1 MSAASRTTMCMSIHM
16 MCMLIH
22 MIDDL
27 HERLQRTRRIA
38 TPWNDDKT
46 RGVRNTD
53 LTTLLDRWSNG
64 YDWSVHERRIGRYP
78 WATVGAGDAA
88 LRLIHQRA
96 ADADA
101 PVVVLLHG
109 WPDSVL
115 RFERL
120 LPLLADMHVVV
131 PALPGFPF
139 APPLTAPGMSVGR
152 IARIVA
158 DALDTLGYARYTVS
172 GGDVGG
178 DVAEILAAEHRERVA
193 SLHLTNVSPRH
204 AATADPSDLT
214 PDAAAYLGR
223 AAQWFRAEGGYI
235 AEQSTRPNTLAVA
248 LGDSPAGLAAWI
260 AEKLQA
266 WSDDAAFT
274 TDELLTWITAYWVTG
289 TIGTSFATY
298 TEPAVIPARVETPTL
313 LSAFPRDI
321 KPAPRSYAEAFVNIV
336 EYVEHP
342 AGGHFAAWEQPEAYA
357 ADLRRAVKLGHRQFP
372 TLAPT
377 GTGSPSR

>member
-1 MSAASRTTMCMSIHM
+1 MTS
-16 MCMLIH
+16 
-22 MIDDL
+22 DL
-27 HERLQRTRRIA
+27 LQRLQRTRRVT
-38 TPWNDDKT
+38 TPWSDDEA
-46 RGVRNTD
+46 RGVRAAD
-53 LTTLLDRWSNG
+53 LTTLLDRWADG
-64 YDWSVHERRIGRYP
+64 YDWTAHERRIGRYP
-78 WATVGAGDAA
+78 WATVGTGEAT
-88 LRLIHQRA
+88 LRLIHQQA
-96 ADADA
+96 AARDA
-101 PVVVLLHG
+101 PVAVLLHG

-120 LPLLADMHVVV
+120 LPLLTDMHVVV

-139 APPLTAPGMSVGR
+139 APPLTTPGMSVGH
-152 IARIVA
+152 IAGIVA
-158 DALDTLGYARYTVS
+158 DALDALGHARYTLS

-178 DVAEILAAEHRERVA
+178 DVAEILAARHPERVA

-204 AATADPSDLT
+204 AATADPSGLA
-214 PDAAAYLGR
+214 PDAATYLGR
-223 AAQWFRAEGGYI
+223 AARWFRSEGGYI
-235 AEQSTRPNTLAVA
+235 AEQSSRPNTLAVA

-298 TEPAVIPARVETPTL
+298 AEPAVIPARVDTPTL

-321 KPAPRSYAEAFVNIV
+321 KPAPRSYTEAFVNVV

-357 ADLRRAVKLGHRQFP
+357 ADLRRAVNLGR
-372 TLAPT
+372 
-377 GTGSPSR
+377 